1 VRRLSIRV
9 FLAFWSVIV
18 LTLVC
23 VVLINAQIDRY
34 QRGEDF
40 EAEASRY
47 IETRVAT
54 PAQEALDR
62 YGQRGLVRWLSSAR
76 SRSRFLELHVITEDG
91 RELLG
96 NRLPRRSRD
105 LIDTWRAGALD
116 RVEDAPR
123 RWSRVLEGPGG
134 RDYLLVMTRPPRPLL
149 FRLFGPFGPL
159 GLLAVAIVISGL
171 VSYALARYVT
181 RPMQRMGE
189 AGTAL
194 GQGDLTARLPDR
206 LTRRRD
212 EIGGLARDFNRMAD
226 RLTTLIGGQQQL
238 LRDVSHE
245 LRSPLARIEVALS
258 LAEREFAGAGDSRH
272 LERIRLESER
282 LDALVGEILEY
293 ARLKQDGALQQQPL
307 DLAALIDDVVADA
320 RLEGGPRK
328 ITVEAAGPEHAL
340 LNGDETL
347 LRRALENVVRNAVR
361 HSPEGGRVTVSLEPS
376 DSLLEVRVADEG
388 PGVPGDA
395 LETIFEPFVRL
406 SGGRSEDSPGGGIGL
421 AIARAAVERHG
432 GRIRA
437 RNREA
442 GGLVVTLIIDSKPA
456 PAH

>member
-1 VRRLSIRV
+1 
-9 FLAFWSVIV
+9 
-18 LTLVC
+18 
-23 VVLINAQIDRY
+23 
-34 QRGEDF
+34 
-40 EAEASRY
+40 
-47 IETRVAT
+47 
-54 PAQEALDR
+54 
-62 YGQRGLVRWLSSAR
+62 
-76 SRSRFLELHVITEDG
+76 
-91 RELLG
+91 
-96 NRLPRRSRD
+96 
-105 LIDTWRAGALD
+105 
-116 RVEDAPR
+116 
-123 RWSRVLEGPGG
+123 
-134 RDYLLVMTRPPRPLL
+134 
-149 FRLFGPFGPL
+149 
-159 GLLAVAIVISGL
+159 VAIVISGL